1 MTQETEVDNE
11 LTIPGVVDI
20 ISKIRDNDKASD
32 AIGDD
37 KVGVAKSLFNE
48 PPEEP
53 TVEPESNETDN
64 GDNREHPSS

>member
-1 MTQETEVDNE
+1 MSF
-11 LTIPGVVDI
+11 
-20 ISKIRDNDKASD
+20 ISINPLNLGPTLIESD